1 MANAALALHFSDDIE
16 RFLGLTPT
24 KEEEQ
29 RLRGALPKFSAV
41 DRER

>member
-16 RFLGLTPT
+16 SFFGLTPT

-29 RLRGALPKFSAV
+29 KLREALPKISAV
-41 DRER
+41 ERER